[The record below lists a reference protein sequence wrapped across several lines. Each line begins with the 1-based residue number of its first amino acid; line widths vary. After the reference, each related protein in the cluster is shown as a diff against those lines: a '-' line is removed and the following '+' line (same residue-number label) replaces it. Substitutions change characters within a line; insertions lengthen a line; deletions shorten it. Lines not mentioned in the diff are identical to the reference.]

1 MEIDLEN
8 DKVVYFASVVATI
21 SNIPN
26 SQFRDLVV
34 FYENSEIEVAS
45 HHREASLYAFIFACV
60 LVIIFFLMTTC
71 LFWRRYKNL
80 QKGLEV
86 TMKWRDAEMD

>member
-26 SQFRDLVV
+26 SQYRDLVV
-34 FYENSEIEVAS
+34 FYENSEIEVAN
-45 HHREASLYAFIFACV
+45 HHR
-60 LVIIFFLMTTC
+60 
-71 LFWRRYKNL
+71 
-80 QKGLEV
+80 
-86 TMKWRDAEMD
+86 